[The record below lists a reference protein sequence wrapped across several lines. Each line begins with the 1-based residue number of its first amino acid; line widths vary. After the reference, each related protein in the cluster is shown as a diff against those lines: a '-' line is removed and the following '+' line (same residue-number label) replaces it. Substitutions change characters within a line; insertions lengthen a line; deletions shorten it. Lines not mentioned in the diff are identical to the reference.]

1 MTMEIEVFQSDL
13 DGSGLRIGIVQ
24 SRFNE
29 SVAAALRDA
38 CLDELVSL
46 GVAVEDI
53 FVCTVPGALE
63 VPVAL
68 QQLAAAGEFDALIA
82 VGAVVRGDTY
92 HFEVVSNES
101 AAGIARVA
109 LDFNLPV
116 ANAVLTTDTDEQA
129 QARAETKGAEA
140 ARVAVEMANL
150 ASSLSALGG
159 DEDDEDDDDYDD
171 DDDDDEDDDEDDDD
185 DDEELQV
192 EEEDDDEDVARR
204 TERRRRE

>member
-1 MTMEIEVFQSDL
+1 MEIEVFQSDL
-13 DGSGLRIGIVQ
+13 DGSGLRIGVVQ

-29 SVAAALRDA
+29 PVAEVLRNA

-82 VGAVVRGDTY
+82 VGAVIRGDTY

-129 QARAETKGAEA
+129 QARAEGKGAEA
-140 ARVAVEMANL
+140 ARVAIEMANL

-159 DEDDEDDDDYDD
+159 DDDEDDEDDYDD
-171 DDDDDEDDDEDDDD
+171 DDDDDDDEDDEED

-192 EEEDDDEDVARR
+192 GEEDDDDEPARPSR
-204 TERRRRE
+204 SRRE